1 MQMNWDAIAAIAEL
15 LGALGV
21 IVSLAYLGSQVRSG
35 SSQSRQAAIRSIVN
49 QMNKIWTQM
58 ATERNHADIWVR
70 GSKGLS
76 NLKDET
82 ERVQFSALMLSMFRP
97 YEEIFHYR
105 RDGLVDDWT
114 WESISPQCHALM
126 GTPGFR
132 HWWEMRAGWFST
144 SFQRHV
150 AETLEN
156 IPAYRRW
163 AQETDDEGG
172 ARWT

>member
-1 MQMNWDAIAAIAEL
+1 MNWDAVAAVAEL

-21 IVSLAYLGSQVRSG
+21 IASLIYLAGQVRSSG
-35 SSQSRQAAIRSIVN
+35 SQSRQASIRSIVN

-58 ATERNHADIWVR
+58 AAERDHAGIWVR
-70 GSKGLS
+70 GSKGVS

-82 ERVQFSALMLSMFRP
+82 ERVQFSALLLSIFRP

-126 GTPGFR
+126 GTPGFA
-132 HWWEMRAGWFST
+132 HWWEMRKSWFSA
-144 SFQRHV
+144 SFQEHV
-150 AETLEN
+150 DETLAM
-156 IPAYRRW
+156 IPDYQRW
-163 AQETDDEGG
+163 AQEPGDE
-172 ARWT
+172 